1 MGYTMSESKQRVQSK
16 SQQINTLAML
26 ERLSA
31 PLLNEKLSTFVN
43 MVDVIAEAIFI
54 VNADGVIEMIN
65 PVAAKFFGA
74 PQDTLIGQ
82 KWFHFL
88 NDRYREQ
95 YEFIFLNWKN
105 DQQLPLNHG
114 PKEVLLNR
122 ADGTLLEADLSVSAL
137 PASLTDACPL
147 FIGVLHNLSKHKA
160 EYSELRRQASTDHLT
175 GLANRYNLEK
185 TLNQSWS
192 ESLASAGPISLILI
206 DVDYFKHFNDQ
217 FGHVKGDKCLQK
229 IAQTIEACLP
239 SQDCLA
245 ARYGGEEF
253 AMILPRCHMT
263 HAHLVAKQIQQQIN
277 MLNFSDIGLPATF
290 RVSVSQGIACEHN
303 GQYRTTEALI
313 CAADTALYRAKSD
326 GRNRIT
332 LS

>member
-1 MGYTMSESKQRVQSK
+1 MGYQMSASNKQQQASHK
-16 SQQINTLAML
+16 SSDAIAML
-26 ERLSA
+26 ESLST
-31 PLLNEKLSTFVN
+31 PLLNEKISTFAN
-43 MVDVIAEAIFI
+43 MVNLIAEAIFI
-54 VNADGVIEMIN
+54 VNGDGVIEMIN

-74 PQDTLIGQ
+74 PQEALVGQ
-82 KWFHFL
+82 LWFHFL
-88 NDRYREQ
+88 NDRFREQ
-95 YEFIFLNWKN
+95 YEYIFLNWKN
-105 DQQLPLNHG
+105 NQQLPLNHG

-137 PASLTDACPL
+137 SSTTTDSSSL

-160 EYSELRRQASTDHLT
+160 QYSELRRQASTDHLT
-175 GLANRYNLEK
+175 GLANRYNLEQ

-192 ESLASAGPISLILI
+192 ESLSSAGPISLILI

-217 FGHVKGDKCLQK
+217 FGHVNGDKCLQK

-239 SQDCLA
+239 SQDSLA

-253 AMILPRCHMT
+253 AVVLPRCHMT
-263 HAHLVAKQIQQQIN
+263 HGHLVAKQIQQQIN
-277 MLNFSDIGLPATF
+277 ILNFADLGLPATF

-313 CAADTALYRAKSD
+313 CAADTALYRAKSE